1 MKNPPAVQET
11 RVRPPGREDPL
22 EEGWMPTV
30 VFLSGKSTDGG
41 ACMAAVL
48 RVTKRQTQLRLTFEI
63 DVNTRGNQWPSSLPS
78 RKQEIN
84 LSCKRV
90 TARIWRWKDPYC
102 QNQGIYGESLYK
114 QTWYFFKL
122 PPPNAKLWLEFPK
135 PHFLFPVNSS
145 QIYCFFVLKNIQ
157 AACFGHLLGPIT
169 TKPLWTQ
176 IKIYFFFSYLCVLC
190 PFDY

>member
-22 EEGWMPTV
+22 EEGWMPIV

-122 PPPNAKLWLEFPK
+122 PPQGQTLIRVHKASLPFSCQFLSNLLFLCLKKYTSCLLWP
-135 PHFLFPVNSS
+135 
-145 QIYCFFVLKNIQ
+145 
-157 AACFGHLLGPIT
+157 
-169 TKPLWTQ
+169 PLRSHYYKT
-176 IKIYFFFSYLCVLC
+176 SMNTN
-190 PFDY
+190 